1 MANATVDQIV
11 SMFQQRGNSRYG
23 GENVSQLQH
32 ALQAATFAEQ
42 NNAKPALIAA
52 ALLHDIG
59 HLLHDLPEDA
69 PDYGIDDAHENLAA
83 AWLRDRFPDEVVEPV
98 RLHVTAKRYLCTTD
112 PNYLEHLSP
121 PSIQSLQLQGGLMNS
136 LEKTN
141 FENSPFFQSSI
152 LLRRWDEVAK
162 DPNLQT
168 PPLSHFAR
176 YLEMTVKS

>member
-1 MANATVDQIV
+1 MPNTTVDQIV

-42 NNAKPALIAA
+42 TNAEPALIAA

-59 HLLHDLPEDA
+59 HLLHALPEDA
-69 PDYGIDDAHENLAA
+69 PDHGIDDAHENLAA

-112 PNYLEHLSP
+112 PSYLKHLSP
-121 PSIQSLQLQGGLMNS
+121 PSMQSLQLQGGLMNS
-136 LEKTN
+136 GEKTD
-141 FENSPFFQSSI
+141 FENSPFFQSSV
-152 LLRRWDEVAK
+152 LLRRWDEAAK

-168 PPLSHFAR
+168 PSLSHFVR
-176 YLEMTVKS
+176 YLEMTAKS